1 MPASPDRVHSVTTA
15 RTPRSEDRRN
25 RARNYFIA
33 MGIRTVCFIAACVT
47 ATVSRGV
54 LMWVFIV
61 LAVVLPYIAVVIA
74 NATNYT
80 IGSIEPA
87 TGLDEI
93 RQIPP
98 SGTIVELPSD
108 QVR

>member
-1 MPASPDRVHSVTTA
+1 MPVSPDRVHSVTTA
-15 RTPRSEDRRN
+15 RTPRSEDRRH

-33 MGIRTVCFIAACVT
+33 MGIRTFCFIGACVT
-47 ATVSRGV
+47 ATFSRGP
-54 LMWVFIV
+54 LMWLFIV

-87 TGLDEI
+87 TGADTG
-93 RQIPP
+93 RQLP
-98 SGTIVELPSD
+98 SGGTVIQLPPD